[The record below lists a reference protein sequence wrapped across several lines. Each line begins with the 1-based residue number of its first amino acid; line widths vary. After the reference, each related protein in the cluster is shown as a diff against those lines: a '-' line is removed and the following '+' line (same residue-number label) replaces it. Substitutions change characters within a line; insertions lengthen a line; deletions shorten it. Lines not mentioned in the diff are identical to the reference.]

1 MTETS
6 GHGGPHVG
14 DGETASA
21 GRDRRIVFVIGS
33 GRSGTSAL
41 AGALKLLGMHVPE
54 PEVSADETNPKGF
67 GESQWVVDFHNKL
80 LRRSNI
86 LISDARPGAWF
97 DAGRLATVE
106 TLREQLCT
114 WLEEQFEAGHNEIL
128 IKDPR
133 LVWFVSLWQAAAAR
147 LDAQTAYVIMLR
159 PPHEV
164 IGSKKK
170 YYPSLQSELTR
181 IAGWV
186 NLMVHAERAS
196 RGAPRIFIHYSDLLA
211 DWTVPVYAAGERL
224 QLSSVRSATAADI
237 RKVHDYVD
245 PSLHRVRDEQV
256 EIDVPKRLMTLLE
269 DTWHELNAIAAEGGD
284 NPEASAAFDALRR
297 EYQSLYEEAEG
308 IAQSTVMAV
317 RRRTERQMA
326 MEQAKQEPEERPRRG
341 LLARITKG

>member
-1 MTETS
+1 MTDIVGLGGLHS
-6 GHGGPHVG
+6 GEGT
-14 DGETASA
+14 TA
-21 GRDRRIVFVIGS
+21 DPDVQRRIVFVIGS

-41 AGALKLLGMHVPE
+41 AGALRLLGMHVPQ
-54 PEVSADETNPKGF
+54 PEVSPDETNPKGF

-80 LRRSNI
+80 LRRSNV
-86 LISDARPGAWF
+86 LLSDARPGAWF

-114 WLEEQFEAGHNEIL
+114 WLEEQFADGHNEIL

-133 LVWFVSLWQAAAAR
+133 LVWFVGLWQAAAAR

-164 IGSKKK
+164 IASKKK

-196 RGAPRIFIHYSDLLA
+196 RGAPRVFMHYRDLLA
-211 DWTVPVYAAGERL
+211 DWTVPLYAAGERL
-224 QLSSVRSATAADI
+224 QLESVRSATAADI
-237 RKVHDYVD
+237 RKVHDYID
-245 PSLHRVRDEQV
+245 PSLHRVRDDEV
-256 EIDVPKRLMTLLE
+256 EIDVPKRLLALLD
-269 DTWHELNAIAAEGGD
+269 DTWNQLAETAVEGGD
-284 NPEASAAFDALRR
+284 TPEAWAAFDALRR
-297 EYQSLYEEAEG
+297 DYQQLYEEAEG

-317 RRRTERQMA
+317 RRRVERQMA
-326 MEQAKQEPEERPRRG
+326 MQQAEQEPEQRPAWRR
-341 LLARITKG
+341 LVRRTKD